1 MRKEGILSARGI
13 LSRGGTGERG
23 LGRGWGVGNGLRRV
37 AVWVG
42 SSVGLCLD
50 FIPAVRLFYRVLLEV
65 ACFRTRE
72 EERNFYSDFFL
83 FGKDPLNRRGRNGAE
98 LYSVGGGSAEG
109 ERNPRELHSLHLF
122 HSLLIGNK

>member
-23 LGRGWGVGNGLRRV
+23 LGNGLWRV

-50 FIPAVRLFYRVLLEV
+50 FIPAVRLFYRVLLGV

-83 FGKDPLNRRGRNGAE
+83 LGKDPLNRRGRNGAE